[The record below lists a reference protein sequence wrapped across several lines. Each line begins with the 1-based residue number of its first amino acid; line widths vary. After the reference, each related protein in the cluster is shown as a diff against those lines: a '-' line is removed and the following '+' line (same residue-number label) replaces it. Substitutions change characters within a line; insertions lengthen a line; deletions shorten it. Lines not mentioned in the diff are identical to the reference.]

1 MTGDDDGR
9 THDNFF
15 DKSKL
20 DVSWALGDSD
30 PSQVISALVT
40 APCWAMSKS
49 PLPRFSMTFFKDSGS
64 RQCACDTQE
73 ERTAPRNSRMK

>member
-49 PLPRFSMTFFKDSGS
+49 PLPRFSMTFFKDSGENGFPPVCLRYS
-64 RQCACDTQE
+64 GGEDSA
-73 ERTAPRNSRMK
+73 